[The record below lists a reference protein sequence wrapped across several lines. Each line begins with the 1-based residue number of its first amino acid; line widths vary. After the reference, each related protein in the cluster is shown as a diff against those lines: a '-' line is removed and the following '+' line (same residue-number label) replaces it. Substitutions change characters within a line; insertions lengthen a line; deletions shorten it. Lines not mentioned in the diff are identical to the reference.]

1 MAERQLALPGP
12 IVKKSNHIAR
22 CAWPAK
28 SVFEPRLVALVA
40 SRVTVE
46 DEDFKEYE
54 IPVDELF
61 REEGGMTHRAIDE
74 VSKALMGRT
83 ILIHDPDGWT
93 MYSVFSKC
101 RYNRKKRT
109 VTVRFDPD
117 LKPHYLALK
126 GHFTQY
132 SLFEFLLLPSVYSQ
146 RVFEILKSW
155 QPTHPE
161 VTLPIGDL
169 YKQLDVPESHRADFA
184 AFRRRVLEKAHKD
197 IHKHTSLRFD
207 WEPVRQGRVVTG
219 VRFVF
224 TQARTAPIA
233 AAKKK
238 KAVTDESAK
247 RNHALL
253 AATKCYA
260 QCAAQCTPRAGL
272 MQCDICKKLVQ
283 PQA

>member
-1 MAERQLALPGP
+1 MAERQLTLPGP
-12 IVKKSNHIAR
+12 IVKKSNQLAR

-46 DEDFKEYE
+46 DADFKEYE

-61 REEGGMTHRAIDE
+61 REEGGMTHHTINE
-74 VSKALMGRT
+74 VSKSLMGRT
-83 ILIHDPDGWT
+83 LLIPDPDGWT

-109 VTVRFDPD
+109 LTVRFDPD

-132 SLFEFLLLPSVYSQ
+132 SLMEFLLLPSVYSQ
-146 RVFEILKSW
+146 RIFEILKSW
-155 QPTHPE
+155 QPSYPE
-161 VTLPIGDL
+161 ITLPLGDL
-169 YKQLDVPESHRADFA
+169 LKQLDVPESHRADFA

-197 IHKHTSLRFD
+197 IHKHTSLKYE
-207 WEPVRQGRVVTG
+207 WEPVRQGRTVTHI
-219 VRFVF
+219 RFVF
-224 TQARTAPIA
+224 SQARITPV

-238 KAVTDESAK
+238 KKTVTEESQK
-247 RNHALL
+247 RN
-253 AATKCYA
+253 AAMIGAHKCFA
-260 QCAAQCTPRAGL
+260 QCQGQCTPRPGL
-272 MQCDICKKLVQ
+272 MQCELCKRLVR
-283 PQA
+283 PS

>member
-1 MAERQLALPGP
+1 
-12 IVKKSNHIAR
+12 
-22 CAWPAK
+22 
-28 SVFEPRLVALVA
+28 VFEPRLVALVA

-146 RVFEILKSW
+146 RIFEILKSW

-161 VTLPIGDL
+161 VTLPIEDL

-224 TQARTAPIA
+224 SQARVTPVA

-238 KAVTDESAK
+238 KAVADESQK
-247 RNHALL
+247 RNQAMI
-253 AATKCYA
+253 AATKCFA
-260 QCAAQCTPRAGL
+260 EKQGQCTPRPIL
-272 MQCDICKKLVQ
+272 MCDICKKLVQ
-283 PQA
+283 KPY